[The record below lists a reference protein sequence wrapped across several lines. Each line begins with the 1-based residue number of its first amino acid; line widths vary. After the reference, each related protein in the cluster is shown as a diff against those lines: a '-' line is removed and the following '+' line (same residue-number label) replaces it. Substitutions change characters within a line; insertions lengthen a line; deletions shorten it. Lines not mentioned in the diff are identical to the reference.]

1 MNQPFKGWEAV
12 GERLCGVAN
21 RPWEAGGRQLNEG
34 QRASLRA
41 LAKRLPDNG
50 VLIADEVGMG
60 KTRIAAEVARCVTE
74 CGGRVAILVPPGL
87 GFQWQAELRDSGV
100 LAPQLLRSVFQY
112 LEAWSD
118 SAPKPAAR
126 AISALLV
133 EPVEASSAWFN
144 QPVVMLSHAFTN
156 WRLGARSAPWRWAL
170 LPEIFAA
177 WRKDAKGRVPRGYC
191 AEDNRDKLGDEWV
204 LRAAQS
210 IVQMTGTL
218 PAGSA
223 ARVKLEALV
232 NRTQWPDAL
241 EAGAYSRGETLRT
254 CLEEAVGLGLGMF
267 DLVIVDEAHKSRGSD
282 SGLSRLLDHV
292 VLTRGPSRR
301 LALTA
306 TPVELDISQW
316 EQTLKRIGA
325 DASIVKEAIE
335 HYARAVERVQGCPSN
350 EDARVSYGLAAQAFQ
365 AALSRWLLRRD
376 KREDP
381 LVQQFEEVTG
391 EPMHEYRQKQHILVE
406 TTELSDRWKQAVC
419 AAEALSLV
427 THGAEDIKAKRLRL
441 TLGNG
446 HGIATLLDETRRDD
460 EEDRKQNKV
469 DQVASSEELAAAAN
483 ADVHGKTDADA
494 KRRARTGWWMG
505 VISSALERT
514 DRDLFDHPAIL
525 AAVQA
530 IEEATASGEKVLVFG
545 RFTAPLQ
552 KLVELLNARQMLL
565 CIKQDKPWSQS
576 KVHVGGWAAVD
587 AAHRQLYKGG
597 VLDCE
602 LPDRAVLD
610 HKLENQY
617 NKLETEREQFRAHLI
632 EQIDAGFTAE
642 QPSPRLLRLFHAFR
656 ESVEAPA
663 NAATLGKPGAL
674 AIVARALQEL
684 LPPQPEPVQFA
695 HAFVELIDA
704 TSDRDAGASDVA
716 GDIEEPGDDYEA
728 DDGGLAAASQWQI
741 LEQRLTDEYSR
752 PEGGF
757 ARLMYG
763 KTQPDTRRLLQLAFN
778 RAQSYPRVLVA
789 QSLVG
794 REGLN
799 LHRACRT
806 VVLLHPEWNPGVV
819 EQQIGRVDRLGSLW
833 EQQLQQAITRG
844 DTPPKAFPRIRVRPV
859 VFRGTYDE
867 KNWEVL
873 GARWDDLRAQLHG
886 VVISPQL
893 ATGYPDLAE
902 VIKDINHCAP
912 NFSPLTAE
920 RGGYEDGARVSAAWA
935 DLRPDRDDAQE
946 HETVTDD
953 PV

>member
-12 GERLCGVAN
+12 SERLCEIAN
-21 RPWEAGGRQLNEG
+21 KPQEAGGRQLNEG

-100 LAPQLLRSVFQY
+100 FAPLLLRSVFQY

-118 SAPKPAAR
+118 GAPKPAKRAR
-126 AISALLV
+126 SAAVV
-133 EPVEASSAWFN
+133 EPVDAASSPWFDR
-144 QPVVMLSHAFTN
+144 PVVMLSHVFTN
-156 WRLGARSAPWRWAL
+156 WKLGARSAPWRWAL

-177 WRKDAKGRVPRGYC
+177 WRKDAKRRVPRGYRD
-191 AEDNRDKLGDEWV
+191 EDNRDKLGDEWV
-204 LRAAQS
+204 QRAAQS
-210 IVQMTGTL
+210 IVQMTSTL

-223 ARVKLEALV
+223 ARAKLEALV
-232 NRTQWPDAL
+232 KRTPWPGAL
-241 EAGAYSRGETLRT
+241 EADAYSRGETLRT

-282 SGLSRLLDHV
+282 SGLTRLLEHV
-292 VLTRGPSRR
+292 VLTRGPARR
-301 LALTA
+301 LAVTA

-316 EQTLKRIGA
+316 EQILTRIGA
-325 DASIVKEAIE
+325 DASMVKDAIE
-335 HYARAVERVQGCPSN
+335 HYATAVERVQGCPSN
-350 EDARVSYGLAAQAFQ
+350 DDARLSYASAAQDFQ

-381 LVQQFEEVTG
+381 QVQQFERATG
-391 EPMHEYRQKQHILVE
+391 EPMHAYRQQEEILVE
-406 TTELSDRWKQAVC
+406 TAQLDDRWKQAVC

-427 THGAEDIKAKRLRL
+427 TYGAEDIKAKRLRL

-446 HGIATLLDETRRDD
+446 HGIATLLDEGQRDK

-469 DQVASSEELAAAAN
+469 DQIASAEEVAAAVTTA
-483 ADVHGKTDADA
+483 AHEVIDADA
-494 KRRARTGWWMG
+494 KRRARTQWWMG
-505 VISSALERT
+505 VMRNALGRR

-525 AAVQA
+525 AAVHA
-530 IEEATASGEKVLVFG
+530 IEEVTESGEKVLVFG
-545 RFTAPLQ
+545 RFTSPLQ

-565 CIKQDKPWSQS
+565 CIKHEKPWLQS
-576 KVHVGGWAAVD
+576 KVHAGGWSAVE
-587 AAHRQLYKGG
+587 AAHRQLYKAG
-597 VLDCE
+597 VLDRE
-602 LPDRAVLD
+602 LPDRGLLD
-610 HKLENQY
+610 RTLEERYNKLENQ
-617 NKLETEREQFRAHLI
+617 REQFRAHLI
-632 EQIDAGFTAE
+632 ERIDAGFGTE
-642 QPSPRLLRLFHAFR
+642 RPSPRLLRLFDAFR
-656 ESVEAPA
+656 QSVDASA
-663 NAATLGKPGAL
+663 NTATTGKPGAL

-684 LPPQPEPVQFA
+684 LVPQPEPVDFVR
-695 HAFVELIDA
+695 AFVELIEA
-704 TSDRDAGASDVA
+704 TSDRDAGASDVV
-716 GDIEEPGDDYEA
+716 GDSEEFGDDREA
-728 DDGGLAAASQWQI
+728 DDGGLVAAAQWRI

-778 RAQSYPRVLVA
+778 RPQSYPRVLVA

-799 LHRACRT
+799 LHKACRT

-833 EQQLQQAITRG
+833 EQQLQQAILRSG
-844 DTPPKAFPRIRVRPV
+844 VQPEALPRIRVRPV

-867 KNWEVL
+867 QNWEVL

-886 VVISPQL
+886 IVISQQL
-893 ATGYPDLAE
+893 AADYPDMAE
-902 VIKDINHCAP
+902 VIADINRSAP
-912 NFSPLTAE
+912 NFSPLAAE
-920 RGGYEDGARVSAAWA
+920 RGGYKDGARASAARV
-935 DLRPDRDDAQE
+935 DVHPDRDDTQE
-946 HETVTDD
+946 LETIVQ
-953 PV
+953 